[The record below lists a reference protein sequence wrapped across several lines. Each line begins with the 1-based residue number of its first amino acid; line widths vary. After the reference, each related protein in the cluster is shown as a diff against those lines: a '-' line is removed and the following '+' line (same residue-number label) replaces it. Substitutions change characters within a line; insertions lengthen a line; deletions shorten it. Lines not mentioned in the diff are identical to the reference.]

1 VLHYLSNLKYR
12 TSVLRQDFPAL
23 FNRDSNTHF
32 EGVRLDSKPRSYE
45 RKITEAF
52 FKAYY
57 KNKKKM
63 QARKS

>member
-1 VLHYLSNLKYR
+1 M
-12 TSVLRQDFPAL
+12 LRQDFPAL